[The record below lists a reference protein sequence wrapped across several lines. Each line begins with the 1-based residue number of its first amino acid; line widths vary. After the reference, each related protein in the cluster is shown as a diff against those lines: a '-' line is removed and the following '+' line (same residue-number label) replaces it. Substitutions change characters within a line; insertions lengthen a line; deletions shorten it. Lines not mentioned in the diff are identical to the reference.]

1 MQNRALDHRIVSP
14 IQRISFNHHDNH
26 PVEMTLRP
34 LTALFAEKDRYPL
47 TEPHRLDFYSLIYIH
62 RGEGLHM
69 IDAKPFRYRPGSL
82 FLIARHQ
89 IHHFVLND
97 HSEGYVMTFTD
108 NMLFNGADD
117 TIKPDIIAL
126 FEQTNHCHAPNLDP
140 FFAELYDEFQNHQPH
155 RNNML
160 YCLLRS
166 LIHRIYRANLKS
178 APVTPLHPPGLFDRF
193 RAAVEQ
199 HFPHHHHVVG
209 YANLLGCSS
218 KKLCYVCKQQTGS
231 SAKDMIDDR
240 LLLEIKRL
248 LAYSALSIGDI
259 AIQLGFEEATNLAKF
274 FRRHTGLSPRDYRS
288 ISRLNH
294 QQNGQMGW

>member
-1 MQNRALDHRIVSP
+1 MPPHALEHYS
-14 IQRISFNHHDNH
+14 IQRIAFNNQDCN

-34 LTALFAEKDRYPL
+34 LRALFAEKDRYPL
-47 TEPHRLDFYSLIYIH
+47 TTPHRLDFYSLIYIH
-62 RGEGLHM
+62 QGEGQHM
-69 IDAKPFRYRPGSL
+69 IDTKPFRYRPGSL

-89 IHHFVLND
+89 IHHFILND
-97 HSEGYVMTFTD
+97 HSDGYVMTFTD
-108 NMLFNGADD
+108 NMLFGGTDD
-117 TIKPDIIAL
+117 TFKPDVIAL
-126 FEQTNHCHAPNLDP
+126 FEQTNHYHAPDLAAS
-140 FFAELYDEFQNHQPH
+140 FAELYAEFQSSQPH

-160 YCLLRS
+160 HCLLRS

-178 APVTPLHPPGLFDRF
+178 APVTQLHPTGLFDRF

-199 HFPHHHHVVG
+199 HFPLHHHVAD

-218 KKLCYVCKQQTGS
+218 KKLCSVCKQQTGS
-231 SAKDMIDDR
+231 SAKSLIDDR
-240 LLLEIKRL
+240 LLLEAKRL
-248 LAYSALSIGDI
+248 LAYSALSIGEI

-274 FRRHTGLSPRDYRS
+274 FRRHTELSPRDFRS